1 MSIRDFAAQHAQND
15 IDPFPK
21 ESVDNKL
28 NPEDF
33 VRLYADDVWRFV
45 SSKLGRREDVEDVVM
60 EVFGVACR
68 NIRSLERADSPRV
81 WLLVVARRKAMDLL
95 RRTYRRPE
103 LPLEAAEQASQ
114 LVAPDLR
121 EEVRL
126 LIDQLPDPY
135 RDVLILKY
143 VNGLDTNEVATIM
156 KKSSQATN
164 SMLQRARQSL
174 KELGIAEIPGLARGA
189 HS

>member
-1 MSIRDFAAQHAQND
+1 
-15 IDPFPK
+15 
-21 ESVDNKL
+21 
-28 NPEDF
+28 
-33 VRLYADDVWRFV
+33 
-45 SSKLGRREDVEDVVM
+45 
-60 EVFGVACR
+60 
-68 NIRSLERADSPRV
+68 
-81 WLLVVARRKAMDLL
+81 MDLL